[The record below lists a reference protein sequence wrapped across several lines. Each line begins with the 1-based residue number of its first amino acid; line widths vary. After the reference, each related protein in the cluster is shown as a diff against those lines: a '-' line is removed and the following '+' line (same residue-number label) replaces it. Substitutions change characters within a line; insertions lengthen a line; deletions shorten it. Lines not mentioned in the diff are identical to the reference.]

1 MISDTMNAEGT
12 TLLFGTSI
20 SMGTSPLLIT
30 GMTRAGTSWL
40 GKMLAA
46 SGSVVYINEPL
57 NVRHPNGLL
66 LNAGPRHRYEYI
78 TRENESEFLDSFR
91 KLLQLGLPIW
101 TTIWSRYSAPDRLR
115 AIRYSGD
122 FLAGRLRH
130 RRPMLDDPFAVFS
143 AEWFS
148 TALNC
153 QTVIIVR
160 HPAAIVSSRKGLGW
174 KIDFRDFLNQPLL
187 MRDWLHPFRVE
198 METMLATPDDII
210 GQGSLLW
217 RMIYYA
223 VWETKRRFPWIHI
236 VRHEDLSMNPVAEYA
251 RLYKQLGLH
260 FSPRVQRTI
269 ECSTSGK
276 VEAKAF
282 SWSGFS
288 RTSFQPMDSRS
299 NVKRWQ
305 QRLTSDEIARI
316 LELTRDIACLY
327 YSDQDW
333 K

>member
-1 MISDTMNAEGT
+1 
-12 TLLFGTSI
+12 
-20 SMGTSPLLIT
+20 
-30 GMTRAGTSWL
+30 
-40 GKMLAA
+40 
-46 SGSVVYINEPL
+46 
-57 NVRHPNGLL
+57 
-66 LNAGPRHRYEYI
+66 
-78 TRENESEFLDSFR
+78 
-91 KLLQLGLPIW
+91 
-101 TTIWSRYSAPDRLR
+101 
-115 AIRYSGD
+115 
-122 FLAGRLRH
+122 
-130 RRPMLDDPFAVFS
+130 
-143 AEWFS
+143 
-148 TALNC
+148 
-153 QTVIIVR
+153 
-160 HPAAIVSSRKGLGW
+160 
-174 KIDFRDFLNQPLL
+174 
-187 MRDWLHPFRVE
+187 
-198 METMLATPDDII
+198 
-210 GQGSLLW
+210 
-217 RMIYYA
+217 
-223 VWETKRRFPWIHI
+223 
-236 VRHEDLSMNPVAEYA
+236 VAEYT